1 MPNFYD
7 TGAKVEVL
15 ALAARST
22 NTNGSAVD
30 VQAYIKEATL
40 ALVSTAGTGGGTAT
54 VKLQDSDNGSTGW
67 ADVSGYAFTAVA
79 AAAVMSRIKVDL
91 RAVKRY
97 IRAVVTISGTWSGT
111 LGVLLFAERQIGA

>member
-1 MPNFYD
+1 MPNVYD
-7 TGAKVEVL
+7 TGVQVEIL
-15 ALAARST
+15 ALAERST

-30 VQAYIKEATL
+30 VQQYIKECTL
-40 ALVSTAGTGGGTAT
+40 LLVSTAGSGGGNAT
-54 VKLQDSDNGSTGW
+54 VKIQDSDNGSTGW
-67 ADVSGYAFTAVA
+67 ADVSGYAWTAVA
-79 AAAVMSRIKVDL
+79 AAAVMARFKGDL